1 MDVYLDDK
9 MDFQEHLR
17 NTFKEGNRTISLLR
31 KLQYNVPRA
40 QLVTI
45 SKFFIGLRLDYG
57 ELQKYFT

>member
-1 MDVYLDDK
+1 

-17 NTFKEGNRTISLLR
+17 NIFKEGNRTISLLR